1 MALPFFNG
9 SSGKKRE
16 QILAIDMGGRTTK
29 AVHVQRKGTGFA
41 LVRYALVDAPISD
54 KAPSAELLGEHL
66 KAVVQA
72 VQPKSK
78 QVCLTVGVND
88 ALVRQMELPNMPVDE
103 MRQVLKINSKNYLQQ
118 DLSGYVFDCCPLPLR
133 GARGAEPSKGSGQK
147 AKVLIVAAKKD
158 LVDSMVEAT
167 QAAGLVA
174 DRIAPGLIGP
184 VNAFELAMPEVFNQ
198 EAVALV
204 DIGFRSS
211 SICIVFEGELILTRV
226 VSLGGDRLTAGLS
239 ESMGISYPEAE
250 GIKIGMPHEVQPAL
264 EGLMSPLGRELRAS
278 LDFFEHQYDRTL
290 SHVFVSGGLALSE
303 PMLQMLARE
312 MMVECKPWNP
322 VSALQL
328 ALPEQQGA
336 EIGQVAPQ
344 LAVAV
349 GAALGTF

>member
-16 QILAIDMGGRTTK
+16 QMVAIDMGGRTTK

-41 LVRYALVDAPISD
+41 LARYALVDAPIFD
-54 KAPSAELLGEHL
+54 KAPSAELLAEHL
-66 KAVVQA
+66 KAVCQA
-72 VQPKSK
+72 IQPKTK
-78 QVCLTVGVND
+78 QVCLTIGVND
-88 ALVRQMELPNMPVDE
+88 ALVRQMDLPNMPMDE
-103 MRQVLKINSKNYLQQ
+103 MRQILKINSKNYLQQ
-118 DLSGYVFDCCPLPLR
+118 DLSGYVFDCCPLPQR
-133 GARGAEPSKGSGQK
+133 QAHAGEAAKAAKQK
-147 AKVLIVAAKKD
+147 ILIVAAKKD
-158 LVDSMVEAT
+158 LVDTMVEAT

-184 VNAFELAMPEVFNQ
+184 VNAFELAMPEVFGQ
-198 EAVALV
+198 DAVALV

-226 VSLGGDRLTAGLS
+226 VTIGGDRLTAGLS
-239 ESMGISYPEAE
+239 ESMSISYAEAE
-250 GIKIGMPHEVQPAL
+250 GIKIGMPAEVQPAL
-264 EGLMSPLGRELRAS
+264 EGLLSPLGRELRAS
-278 LDFFEHQYDRTL
+278 LDFFEHQYDRPL

-312 MMVECKPWNP
+312 MMVECKSWNP
-322 VSALQL
+322 VSALQM

-336 EIGQVAPQ
+336 EVGQVAPQ
-344 LAVAV
+344 LAVSV